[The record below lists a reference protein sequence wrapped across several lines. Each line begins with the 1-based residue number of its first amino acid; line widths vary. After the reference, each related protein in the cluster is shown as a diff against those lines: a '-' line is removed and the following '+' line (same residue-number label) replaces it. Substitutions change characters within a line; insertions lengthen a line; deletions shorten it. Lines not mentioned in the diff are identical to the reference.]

1 MIPKVNEFPEKSINS
16 ILAPRHSQL
25 IWQSLFCPTDLC
37 LIFFF
42 GLDQND
48 FVEVRCGRGWGWLS
62 GRLLLFI
69 GAQQTYTHT
78 HTRTHTRPFALR
90 TKCIL

>member
-1 MIPKVNEFPEKSINS
+1 
-16 ILAPRHSQL
+16 
-25 IWQSLFCPTDLC
+25 
-37 LIFFF
+37 
-42 GLDQND
+42 LDQND

-78 HTRTHTRPFALR
+78 HTQIHTPTYMDNKVQVPQESGLHMRCTRQKASQR
-90 TKCIL
+90 NVRDGT